1 MSLRNTDEHENQGE
15 GAMSG
20 MWEQIGEILQD
31 AVLPPPPRDPG
42 DFDEPSGDEL
52 RAANLLER
60 SAEPIA
66 CSARSQA
73 GYAAKILHDAS
84 VVDEKGT
91 VEDRQQAVA
100 ALKAGRFLREITVS
114 ELDWATGQVGCM
126 RERSAHRGKIQE
138 IFDED
143 EEDRRKDPDYVPD
156 NPPQLSTEAEIE
168 AERCEIREL
177 EEAVALW
184 EAVRDGVDVLVARV
198 RALNPRAALAFDR
211 EERTGSVL

>member
-1 MSLRNTDEHENQGE
+1 MRLRNTDEHENQGE
-15 GAMSG
+15 GAMKG
-20 MWEQIGEILQD
+20 MWEQIAEILQGVD
-31 AVLPPPPRDPG
+31 FPPAG
-42 DFDEPSGDEL
+42 GVGKIDEPSGDEL

-60 SAEPIA
+60 SAEPIT

-100 ALKAGRFLREITVS
+100 ALKAGRFLREIAVS

-126 RERSAHRGKIQE
+126 RERSAHRGRIQE

-156 NPPQLSTEAEIE
+156 NPPQVSTEAEIE
-168 AERCEIREL
+168 AERCEIIRI
-177 EEAVALW
+177 VH
-184 EAVRDGVDVLVARV
+184 
-198 RALNPRAALAFDR
+198 LAFFC
-211 EERTGSVL
+211 SVLLQQ